1 MRQRFS
7 PWLTQTVRLSKEAR
21 FVELVH
27 TIGAIPFVST
37 TANKTLEQ
45 CVAWRQTGNCDPNGA
60 REPTHDQPCNAT
72 IPLSASGYCECE
84 GGRKAQLS
92 HCGHLGFT
100 CTNACRFTEGREVV
114 SRFNTSIASAG
125 VLLTDSNGREM
136 LRRRRN
142 FRPTW
147 NFSQTESVAGNY
159 YPINAAVALTD
170 ATTAQLT
177 LLVDRASG
185 AGSIADGALEV
196 MVHRRVLQVSEGW
209 SMMVYD
215 GA

>member
-1 MRQRFS
+1 M
-7 PWLTQTVRLSKEAR
+7 
-21 FVELVH
+21 ELVH

-196 MVHRRVLQVSEGW
+196 MVHRRVLQVSEGE
-209 SMMVYD
+209 VHD
-215 GA
+215 GI